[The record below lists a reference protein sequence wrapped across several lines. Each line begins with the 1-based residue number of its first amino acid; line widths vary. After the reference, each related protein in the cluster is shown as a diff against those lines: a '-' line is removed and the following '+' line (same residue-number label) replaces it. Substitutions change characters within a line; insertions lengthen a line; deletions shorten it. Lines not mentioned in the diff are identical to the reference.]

1 MTKHTP
7 GKWEVG
13 KHHGRADGLPPHY
26 MISQSGE
33 MYDHAIVFSAED
45 GGEGKANAR
54 LIAAAPAMY
63 EALEY
68 ALNNL
73 RKNKNN
79 GLGLAAIQKMKNALA
94 LAKGGEPE

>member
-1 MTKHTP
+1 MYELSKHTP
-7 GKWEVG
+7 GPWKVERESIDATGASISAYNDVLDENVII
-13 KHHGRADGLPPHY
+13 ADFY
-26 MISQSGE
+26 SKN
-33 MYDHAIVFSAED
+33 AEAD
-45 GGEGKANAR
+45 AT
-54 LIAAAPAMY
+54 LCTAASAMY

-94 LAKGGEPE
+94 LAKGCDPE